1 MKKVRQKEQSGSV
14 YWAGWEKHDEHEFGG
29 AIKMNRN

>member
-1 MKKVRQKEQSGSV
+1 MLAKRNSQDQFTGQ
-14 YWAGWEKHDEHEFGG
+14 GGRKHDEHEFGG